1 MKARYSITIIAAGL
15 GCSSPPPDKSAVTDT
30 VNHETMTADQH
41 SAMHETSTLNDS
53 AFAELQKRGATV
65 MGVDQY
71 QSSHKFDITA
81 DGGRIELQRSAN
93 DSLDIAQIRA
103 HMKDIQKAFVAGDFA
118 NPFAVHDREMPGTA
132 VMKRKKARIRY
143 VYSDLPRGAELRL
156 VTDDPDARAAI
167 AEFMKAQRGEHRSTG
182 ANSSTR

>member
-1 MKARYSITIIAAGL
+1 MKVQYGIPFIVACVA
-15 GCSSPPPDKSAVTDT
+15 CSSGSPEKAAVTDT
-30 VNHETMTADQH
+30 VNHETMTAGQH
-41 SAMHETSTLNDS
+41 AAMHETTTLDDS

-93 DSLDIAQIRA
+93 DSLDIAQIRS
-103 HMKDIQKAFVAGDFA
+103 HMQDIQKAFVAGDFA
-118 NPFAVHDREMPGTA
+118 RPFAVHDREMPGTA
-132 VMKRKKARIRY
+132 VMTRRKAQIRY

-156 VTDDPDARAAI
+156 VTNDAEARAAI
-167 AEFMKAQRGEHRSTG
+167 AEFMKAQRGEHRSPG
-182 ANSSTR
+182 ANSPTR

>member
-1 MKARYSITIIAAGL
+1 MKAHHGIPLIVACFA
-15 GCSSPPPDKSAVTDT
+15 CSSASPDKAAATDT
-30 VNHETMTADQH
+30 VDHETMTAGQH
-41 SAMHETSTLNDS
+41 SAMHETPGLSDS
-53 AFAELQKRGATV
+53 SFAELQKRGATV

-71 QSSHKFDITA
+71 QSSHKFDITT
-81 DGGRIELQRSAN
+81 DGGRIELQRSAK

-103 HMKDIQKAFVAGDFA
+103 HMKDIQKAFLAGDFA
-118 NPFAVHDREMPGTA
+118 KPFAVHDREMPGTV
-132 VMKRKKARIRY
+132 VMTRQKARIRY

-156 VTDDPDARAAI
+156 VTDHPEARAAI